1 MHACQLVMHNSQ
13 YPALYCTRPS
23 HADLPCP
30 PPGPHTHAHRQEY
43 IMGMTLLMLML
54 CMKVGGA
61 VRMWWGWGLQEAHV
75 VGVGV
80 PGA

>member
-1 MHACQLVMHNSQ
+1 
-13 YPALYCTRPS
+13 
-23 HADLPCP
+23 
-30 PPGPHTHAHRQEY
+30 
-43 IMGMTLLMLML
+43 MGMTLLMLML